1 MAQLDDARVPTGA
14 RGEARPE
21 LLDQPRGARL
31 VLQPPLHQPAGVQ
44 VAAARQR
51 DQPLGIGAE
60 LLRFRFRRHD
70 AVVSEQAGSEVGQQR
85 LLVTGRARQLP
96 ALRAMAHYS
105 TLPAA
110 RRRPPRPPPPHAAPA
125 RCPPP
130 RPPPLPSPPPAPL
143 PSGPNPL
150 PPPPPSP
157 PP

>member
-21 LLDQPRGARL
+21 ILEQPRGDRL

-70 AVVSEQAGSEVGQQR
+70 AVVSEQAGGEVGQQR

-96 ALRAMAHYS
+96 ALGAMAHYS
-105 TLPAA
+105 TLP
-110 RRRPPRPPPPHAAPA
+110 
-125 RCPPP
+125 
-130 RPPPLPSPPPAPL
+130 
-143 PSGPNPL
+143 
-150 PPPPPSP
+150 PPPPPPPRRPAPAP
-157 PP
+157 PPHPLPVYPPFVRAPPQDSAL